1 MKKMKNSYRYMVYL
15 NNAQFTPADADLILK
30 KSRELTNSLD
40 IIIRDCRIASDFI
53 ELDLSLEKK
62 ENIDKVLDL
71 LKNISLTKEIMEVK
85 ERHLNK
91 SEAITSAIELF
102 NDEKYWWSH
111 EALEM
116 VWKEAGGHEKRLL
129 NGLILICA
137 AFVHFQKNENNICF
151 SILERSMAKFL
162 NVETSNYYG
171 INIDKIKIL
180 IRQILENKK
189 ILMLKI

>member
-85 ERHLNK
+85 ERYLNK

-180 IRQILENKK
+180 IGQILENKK

>member
-1 MKKMKNSYRYMVYL
+1 MNKHNSYRYMVYL
-15 NNAQFTPADADLILK
+15 DNPQYAPPDADLILK

-53 ELDLSLEKK
+53 ELDLSLEKI
-62 ENIDKVLDL
+62 ENIDKVLNL
-71 LKNISLTKEIMEVK
+71 LKRISSTKEIMEVK
-85 ERHLNK
+85 ERHFSK
-91 SEAITSAIELF
+91 TEAINRAVVLF

-116 VWKEAGGHEKRLL
+116 VWKEASGHEKQLL

-162 NVETSNYYG
+162 NVKDSNYYG

-180 IRQILENKK
+180 IRQIVENKK
-189 ILMLKI
+189 ILKFKI

>member
-1 MKKMKNSYRYMVYL
+1 MNKHNLYRYMVYL
-15 NNAQFTPADADLILK
+15 DNPQFVPIDADLILK

-53 ELDLSLEKK
+53 ELDLSIEKK
-62 ENIDKVLDL
+62 EIIDKILNL
-71 LKNISLTKEIMEVK
+71 LKKISSIKEIIEVK
-85 ERHLNK
+85 ERHLSK
-91 SEAITSAIELF
+91 EESIDRAVVLF

-116 VWKEAGGHEKRLL
+116 VWKEASGHEKQLL

-137 AFVHFQKNENNICF
+137 ALVHFQKNENNICF
-151 SILERSMAKFL
+151 SILERSMIKFL
-162 NVETSNYYG
+162 NVKDSNYYG

-189 ILMLKI
+189 ILKFRI

>member
-1 MKKMKNSYRYMVYL
+1 MNKHNLYRYMVYL
-15 NNAQFTPADADLILK
+15 DNPQFEPADADLILK

-53 ELDLSLEKK
+53 ELDLSIEKK
-62 ENIDKVLDL
+62 ENIDKVFNL
-71 LKNISLTKEIMEVK
+71 LKKISSIKEIIEVK
-85 ERHLNK
+85 ERHLSK
-91 SEAITSAIELF
+91 EESIDRAVDLF

-116 VWKEAGGHEKRLL
+116 VWKEASGHEKQLL

-137 AFVHFQKNENNICF
+137 ALVHFQKNENNICF
-151 SILERSMAKFL
+151 SILERSMIKFL
-162 NVETSNYYG
+162 NVKDSNYYG

-189 ILMLKI
+189 ILKFKI

>member
-1 MKKMKNSYRYMVYL
+1 MNKHNLYRYMVYL
-15 NNAQFTPADADLILK
+15 DNPQFVPIDADLILK

-53 ELDLSLEKK
+53 ELDLSIEKK
-62 ENIDKVLDL
+62 ENIDKVFNL
-71 LKNISLTKEIMEVK
+71 LKKISSIKEIIEVK
-85 ERHLNK
+85 ERHLSK
-91 SEAITSAIELF
+91 EESIDRAVVLF

-116 VWKEAGGHEKRLL
+116 VWKEASGHEKQLL

-137 AFVHFQKNENNICF
+137 ALVHFQKNENNICF
-151 SILERSMAKFL
+151 SILERSMIKFL
-162 NVETSNYYG
+162 NVKDSNYYG

-189 ILMLKI
+189 ILKFRI

>member
-1 MKKMKNSYRYMVYL
+1 MNKPNLYRFMVYL
-15 NNAQFTPADADLILK
+15 DNPQFVPIDADLILK

-53 ELDLSLEKK
+53 ELDLSIEKK
-62 ENIDKVLDL
+62 EIIDKILNL
-71 LKNISLTKEIMEVK
+71 LKKISSIKEIIEVK
-85 ERHLNK
+85 ERHLSK
-91 SEAITSAIELF
+91 EESIDRAVVLF

-116 VWKEAGGHEKRLL
+116 VWKEASGHEKQLL

-137 AFVHFQKNENNICF
+137 ALVHFQKNENNICF
-151 SILERSMAKFL
+151 SILERSMIKFL
-162 NVETSNYYG
+162 NVKDSNYYG

-189 ILMLKI
+189 ILKFKI